1 MLKNGLRTIA
11 DHFLHFRS
19 CKEKLPLNN
28 NRFLHQV
35 FSVCFPVD
43 SAFRFPEHS
52 IEEDVVVTHGVRHR
66 VVSVDPGEGRN
77 EGGGAVV
84 LVEGRNVVVVV
95 EGRNVAVVE
104 ILMAVRVVQLLVLH
118 LIGQKVVWPLSKQG
132 SFSSFKSRI

>member
-52 IEEDVVVTHGVRHR
+52 IEQDVVVTDGFRHR
-66 VVSVDPGEGRN
+66 VISVDPGEGRN

-84 LVEGRNVVVVV
+84 LVEGRNVVVV
-95 EGRNVAVVE
+95 E
-104 ILMAVRVVQLLVLH
+104 ILMVVHVVQFLVLH
-118 LIGQKVVWPLSKQG
+118 LIRQKVVWPLSKQE
-132 SFSSFKSRI
+132 SFFLLLNQEFKYFNIV